1 MWLCLWKGRKPCL
14 YCFLSRLSANRSWA
28 SFTQT
33 DLVSMSLWKSL
44 RCWTMSGHLGGF
56 HTVVIAKGARANLF
70 FSFWRPQ
77 WISSRRITQAK
88 GKFDKHCQIAY
99 QLTNLL
105 LSAAEGFFHLV
116 CCLWQGFLF
125 KKKKRPRQSLNSLRG
140 WELSWIPSS
149 CLYLPSTRIIA
160 HANKL
165 TFSLIRH

>member
-1 MWLCLWKGRKPCL
+1 MWLCLWKGCKPCL
-14 YCFLSRLSANRSWA
+14 YCFLCRLSANRSWA

-56 HTVVIAKGARANLF
+56 HIVVIAKGTRANLF

-105 LSAAEGFFHLV
+105 LSAAESFFHLV
-116 CCLWQGFLF
+116 CCLWQGFLL
-125 KKKKRPRQSLNSLRG
+125 KKKKAQAIF
-140 WELSWIPSS
+140 ELITWV
-149 CLYLPSTRIIA
+149 RIILDSVLLPLPPQYSHYSTCQQA
-160 HANKL
+160 H
-165 TFSLIRH
+165 F

>member
-1 MWLCLWKGRKPCL
+1 MWLCLWKGRKSCL
-14 YCFLSRLSANRSWA
+14 YCFLCRLSANRSWA

-44 RCWTMSGHLGGF
+44 RCWTVSGHLGGF
-56 HTVVIAKGARANLF
+56 HTVVIAKGTRANLF

-77 WISSRRITQAK
+77 WISSRRLTQAK

-116 CCLWQGFLF
+116 CCLWQGFLL
-125 KKKKRPRQSLNSLRG
+125 KKKKKKTQAIF
-140 WELSWIPSS
+140 ELITWV
-149 CLYLPSTRIIA
+149 RIILDSFLLPLPPQYS
-160 HANKL
+160 HYS
-165 TFSLIRH
+165 TCQ